1 MNRFGL
7 TSIYSSN
14 PCREGDYS
22 YTVKKGDSLYK
33 LSKEYDVNIN
43 DFINANDLTSNLIYP
58 NQVLIIPKKVPSGS
72 MYFEEYV
79 TKPNETLDLISEK
92 NDVSIS
98 DLGKYNDLS
107 KLILVESQVLN
118 IPKVLTR
125 YVVKDGDTLDSIL
138 YETKM
143 TLDELIE
150 ANIEEWIKP
159 GNVILVKRESD

>member
-43 DFINANDLTSNLIYP
+43 DLINANNLTSNLIYP

-118 IPKVLTR
+118 IPKLLTR
-125 YVVKDGDTLDSIL
+125 YVVKDEYT
-138 YETKM
+138 
-143 TLDELIE
+143 
-150 ANIEEWIKP
+150 
-159 GNVILVKRESD
+159 

>member
-1 MNRFGL
+1 M
-7 TSIYSSN
+7 
-14 PCREGDYS
+14 
-22 YTVKKGDSLYK
+22 
-33 LSKEYDVNIN
+33 
-43 DFINANDLTSNLIYP
+43 
-58 NQVLIIPKKVPSGS
+58 IIPKKVPSGS

>member
-1 MNRFGL
+1 
-7 TSIYSSN
+7 
-14 PCREGDYS
+14 
-22 YTVKKGDSLYK
+22 
-33 LSKEYDVNIN
+33 
-43 DFINANDLTSNLIYP
+43 
-58 NQVLIIPKKVPSGS
+58 

-143 TLDELIE
+143 TLDEINRSLILK
-150 ANIEEWIKP
+150 N
-159 GNVILVKRESD
+159 G

>member
-43 DFINANDLTSNLIYP
+43 DLINANNLTSNLIYP

-125 YVVKDGDTLDSIL
+125 YVVKDGDSMHGISQKYGIRLKNL
-138 YETKM
+138 YKM
-143 TLDELIE
+143 NRKDGDYVPEVGDRLRL
-150 ANIEEWIKP
+150 
-159 GNVILVKRESD
+159 R